1 MEEIH
6 FEKRTQTINS
16 KYFDELWKCQQL
28 SKAKIQLG
36 WEAWS
41 SGKGRRLTSKRLWV
55 RIPRRILD
63 GCKRFASYYIKEKL
77 KIKVAKWGTSKK
89 YFFFKYNWK
98 IEEEVYIKLKK

>member
-36 WEAWS
+36 
-41 SGKGRRLTSKRLWV
+41 
-55 RIPRRILD
+55 
-63 GCKRFASYYIKEKL
+63 
-77 KIKVAKWGTSKK
+77 
-89 YFFFKYNWK
+89 
-98 IEEEVYIKLKK
+98 